1 MRRLVWGLALLLLVF
16 PHPARS
22 APPDFGPNDYERRSG
37 APVTV
42 TERFGM
48 CNPDRAFRL
57 VVENGP
63 GGRVRVASGSIV
75 LNGIEVVGE
84 RDFNQQ
90 VALIER
96 AITLRADNTE
106 NTLTVLLAG
115 VPTGTIRV
123 SIVSDTGC
131 LTCELTSPAAGASV
145 PAGPLLVRGRVSGSP
160 EVGVAVNGIP
170 AAVAGEDFTALVPVT
185 PEVTELVAVATAP
198 DGTTAESRQAL
209 TVMPAAESP
218 LLFRATPPGGGA
230 PLTVGF
236 TLSSLVPVGQI
247 TLDPANGQ
255 APFQGA
261 SLEGQTFVYRQP
273 GVYLPS
279 VVVRDDAG
287 VTYQATG
294 VVEVYDPVAL
304 DTRLQARWSSLRTAL
319 SRGDVQGAVQLFAL
333 TSRDAYQDELS
344 ALAGVG
350 ALSQVAAEL
359 GTIKLMRVREGAA
372 EYDLRAV
379 RDGVEYSFH
388 VLFVIDMDGVWRLWA
403 F

>member
-48 CNPDRAFRL
+48 CNPGRAFRL

-131 LTCELTSPAAGASV
+131 LTCELTAPAAGASV

-185 PEVTELVAVATAP
+185 PEVAELVAVATSP
-198 DGTTAESRQAL
+198 DGTRTGSRQ
-209 TVMPAAESP
+209 
-218 LLFRATPPGGGA
+218 
-230 PLTVGF
+230 PLTVTGF
-236 TLSSLVPVGQI
+236 ADSPLIFHVSPSGGPAPMKARFMLVSLVPIAQV
-247 TLDPANGQ
+247 TLDLKGGGTIDFTGPTLDGQ
-255 APFQGA
+255 SFTYDAPGM
-261 SLEGQTFVYRQP
+261 
-273 GVYLPS
+273 YLPR
-279 VVVRDDAG
+279 VVVTEPSGTTHTATELVHVVDRAVFDA
-287 VTYQATG
+287 
-294 VVEVYDPVAL
+294 
-304 DTRLQARWSSLRTAL
+304 RLQARWLSMKDALRQGNISQALNAIATKVRDDYRELFTAL
-319 SRGDVQGAVQLFAL
+319 TIPLSRIDEVLDDITLVDV
-333 TSRDAYQDELS
+333 DEDH
-344 ALAGVG
+344 
-350 ALSQVAAEL
+350 
-359 GTIKLMRVREGAA
+359 A
-372 EYDLRAV
+372 EYKMLRVDNGVLISHFILFV
-379 RDGVEYSFH
+379 RDR
-388 VLFVIDMDGVWRLWA
+388 DGIWRLK
-403 F
+403 FF